1 MGRCKR
7 KCYVATIERLIAVMN
22 KKNITLK
29 QAINL
34 VILSTEEIDIA
45 TVVIGIVAD
54 TEQKKSF

>member
-7 KCYVATIERLIAVMN
+7 KRYVATIERLIAAMD
-22 KKNITLK
+22 KKNITLE

-34 VILSTEEIDIA
+34 AISSTEEIDVA
-45 TVVIGIVAD
+45 TVAIGSVAD

>member
-7 KCYVATIERLIAVMN
+7 KCYVATIERLIAAMN
-22 KKNITLK
+22 KKNITLE

-34 VILSTEEIDIA
+34 VISSTEEIDIA
-45 TVVIGIVAD
+45 TVAIGSVAD

>member
-7 KCYVATIERLIAVMN
+7 KCYVVIIERLIAAMD
-22 KKNITLK
+22 KKNITLE

-34 VILSTEEIDIA
+34 AISSTEEIDVA
-45 TVVIGIVAD
+45 TVAIGSVAD

>member
-7 KCYVATIERLIAVMN
+7 KLYVATIERLIAAMN
-22 KKNITLK
+22 KKNITLE

-34 VILSTEEIDIA
+34 VISSTEEIDIA
-45 TVVIGIVAD
+45 TVAIGSVAD

>member
-1 MGRCKR
+1 
-7 KCYVATIERLIAVMN
+7 MN
-22 KKNITLK
+22 KKNITLE

-34 VILSTEEIDIA
+34 VISSTEEIDIA